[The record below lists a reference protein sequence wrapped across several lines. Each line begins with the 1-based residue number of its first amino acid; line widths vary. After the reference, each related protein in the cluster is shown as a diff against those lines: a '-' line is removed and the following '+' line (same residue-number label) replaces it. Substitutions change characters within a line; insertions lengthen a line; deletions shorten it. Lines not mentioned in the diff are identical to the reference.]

1 MHFHTHI
8 SCSVSSPCIC
18 ELSGPNVKR
27 FDWFVSLENGQIS
40 HISLFAHLCSNYRFI
55 KVWCSFHDMPPETIF
70 IRIHLSN
77 WFEWKILSILFS
89 TPDRIAIR
97 TLSIF
102 SLDPIRIYFSPDL
115 VHIGLSYF
123 PCRDSTEIVYV
134 ITEGIS
140 HSLFELEICFLLHFV
155 CRVRTNSMLRI
166 LFCSCSCVC
175 VYRESCGTC
184 NAIDRISRER
194 SQNSSIALDVSKQ
207 LMMIQIK
214 FFDSQLKRCID
225 SGLGWA
231 IKLEFHLQI

>member
-1 MHFHTHI
+1 MLCVKPLHMWTKW
-8 SCSVSSPCIC
+8 P
-18 ELSGPNVKR
+18 KR

-89 TPDRIAIR
+89 TPDRIAIQ

-115 VHIGLSYF
+115 VHIGLSDF

-175 VYRESCGTC
+175 LSWIMR
-184 NAIDRISRER
+184 
-194 SQNSSIALDVSKQ
+194 
-207 LMMIQIK
+207 
-214 FFDSQLKRCID
+214 
-225 SGLGWA
+225 
-231 IKLEFHLQI
+231 HLQCDRSHKSRAVTKFKYRTWREQTTDDDPN